1 MSLLNTLDED
11 DFDEDN
17 ELYLQACENTQ
28 MKSHQLEILKIS
40 EERLNLKLKRS
51 VQSLINREDH
61 RIKKGANILKNN
73 PGSLRARVQ
82 VLSAKFHELS
92 SREDFTDFETIRN
105 TDMYEQKLK
114 FKMLYT
120 HALVITTL

>member
-1 MSLLNTLDED
+1 M
-11 DFDEDN
+11 
-17 ELYLQACENTQ
+17 
-28 MKSHQLEILKIS
+28 
-40 EERLNLKLKRS
+40 KLKRS

-105 TDMYEQKLK
+105 AD
-114 FKMLYT
+114 
-120 HALVITTL
+120 

>member
-1 MSLLNTLDED
+1 M
-11 DFDEDN
+11 
-17 ELYLQACENTQ
+17 
-28 MKSHQLEILKIS
+28 
-40 EERLNLKLKRS
+40 KLKRS

-61 RIKKGANILKNN
+61 RIKKGANISRNN

-105 TDMYEQKLK
+105 SDIYEQKLK